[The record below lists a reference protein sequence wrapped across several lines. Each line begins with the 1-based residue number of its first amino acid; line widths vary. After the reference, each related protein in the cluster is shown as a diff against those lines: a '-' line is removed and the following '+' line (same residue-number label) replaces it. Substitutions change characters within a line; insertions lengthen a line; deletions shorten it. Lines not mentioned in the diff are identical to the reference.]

1 MSPSPV
7 TSPTARDAAP
17 SANGRVAPARGGL
30 LAGDDAVPRGLA
42 VSSAIALRLLIVAG
56 AIYLVGIA
64 AGGLLLLVLPVV
76 IALLLTTLLAPPANW
91 LRRHR
96 FRPAASSGVMVLLT
110 ALFVLG
116 MIGLIVPA
124 VVSQLADLGSNL
136 REGTEKASGLLAPLG
151 IDRADVQSALDR
163 AIESVKGNGGRI
175 AGGVMTGAMI
185 AAEAAGA
192 AILSLVLTFFFVKD
206 GQQIWAWCTSLFAEE
221 RRGHLEAMGERAW
234 TVLSAYVRGVA
245 AVATM
250 DAVLIGLALIIVGVP
265 LAVPLIVLTFLAAFF
280 PIVGAV
286 TAGIAAVLVAL
297 VSKGLLAAA
306 IIAAVIIAV
315 QQIEGHVFYPVI
327 VGRRLALHPVAILL
341 ALTAG
346 GTIAGIPGAFLSVPL
361 AAVGA
366 AVFSYVREQRAQ
378 KSPVVTP

>member
-1 MSPSPV
+1 
-7 TSPTARDAAP
+7 
-17 SANGRVAPARGGL
+17 
-30 LAGDDAVPRGLA
+30 
-42 VSSAIALRLLIVAG
+42 
-56 AIYLVGIA
+56 
-64 AGGLLLLVLPVV
+64 
-76 IALLLTTLLAPPANW
+76 
-91 LRRHR
+91 
-96 FRPAASSGVMVLLT
+96 MVLLT

-116 MIGLIVPA
+116 LIGLIIPA
-124 VVSQLADLGSNL
+124 VVSQLADLGSDL
-136 REGTEKASGLLAPLG
+136 RDGAEKASGLLAPLG
-151 IDRADVQSALDR
+151 IDKADVQGALDR
-163 AIESVKGNGGRI
+163 GIESVKGNGARI

-206 GQQIWAWCTSLFAEE
+206 GAQIWSWCTCLVAEE
-221 RRGHLEAMGERAW
+221 RRVHLEAMGERAW
-234 TVLSAYVRGVA
+234 TVLSAYVRGVV

-286 TAGIAAVLVAL
+286 TAGVVAVLVTL
-297 VSKGLLAAA
+297 VSKGLVAAA
-306 IIAAVIIAV
+306 VIAATIIAV

-346 GTIAGIPGAFLSVPL
+346 GTVAGIPGAFLSVPL

-366 AVFSYVREQRAQ
+366 AVFSYAREQRSRQ
-378 KSPVVTP
+378 SGVVTP